1 MFTFAVQAKRGTW
14 GRVVS
19 DCLNCN
25 EVIWIREIVGIPLDQ
40 VELCL
45 YKHAFIVSTLYLIL
59 HSWLCAFL
67 LASLPVNEVNFLSTL
82 VG

>member
-1 MFTFAVQAKRGTW
+1 MFTFAVQAKWGNW

-25 EVIWIREIVGIPLDQ
+25 EVIWIREVVGIPLD

-45 YKHAFIVSTLYLIL
+45 YKHACIVST
-59 HSWLCAFL
+59 
-67 LASLPVNEVNFLSTL
+67 
-82 VG
+82 